1 MYLTFFRGFYC
12 QRSLL
17 KIEIQLI
24 LKVLR
29 YLNSTLNLPVYILF
43 TLGQDILPE
52 LCQKVEFGYQFDEW
66 QEYGNVGSAFCFQ
79 SFNILSFR
87 YQMDLKF

>member
-12 QRSLL
+12 HRSLL

-24 LKVLR
+24 LKALR
-29 YLNSTLNLPVYILF
+29 YLNSTLNLPVYIF
-43 TLGQDILPE
+43 VYPRSRHLPQ

-66 QEYGNVGSAFCFQ
+66 QEYGNVASAFCFQ